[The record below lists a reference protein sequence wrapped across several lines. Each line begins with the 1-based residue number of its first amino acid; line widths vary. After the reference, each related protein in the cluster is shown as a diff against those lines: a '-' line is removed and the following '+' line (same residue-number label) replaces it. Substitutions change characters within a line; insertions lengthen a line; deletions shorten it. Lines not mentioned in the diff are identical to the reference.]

1 MHLNLSSESEFII
14 IKLINKN
21 VFDNA
26 TWKYETNLDD
36 MVFSSRL
43 NHLRNIK
50 KNIALNKLQNANN

>member
-1 MHLNLSSESEFII
+1 MHLNPSSESEFII
-14 IKLINKN
+14 IKLINKK

>member
-14 IKLINKN
+14 IKLINKK